1 MPSKIAGA
9 ALLLAISLGL
19 PATAQQQTGDLASY
33 VDPFIGTAPAPGAR
47 VLHIV
52 GDGAADT
59 SPYVQSLTLDGVPYA
74 SAWIDW
80 SRLSDGATLEFHLGP
95 APSDWGH

>member
-1 MPSKIAGA
+1 MRNNGLGMPSKIAAA

-33 VDPFIGTAPAPGAR
+33 VDPLT
-47 VLHIV
+47 
-52 GDGAADT
+52 DT
-59 SPYVQSLTLDGVPYA
+59 SPYVQSLTLDGVLYA

-80 SRLSDGATLEFHLGP
+80 SRLSDGATLEFRLGP